1 MSYQPLISP
10 PQRTSSGAAF
20 SRLHGVVSS
29 DLSFLNKEVDLA
41 SSPIG
46 ADLSG
51 HDAYGGSGPFPVL
64 ITPCI
69 REVLDID
76 TVTQRATILL
86 DVCMDWVG
94 IHAWLQQ
101 GWLSKQINHSSY
113 RYCVLP
119 AVD

>member
-1 MSYQPLISP
+1 MSHHPLLSP
-10 PQRTSSGAAF
+10 PQRASSSVAF
-20 SRLHGVVSS
+20 SRLHGVVSN
-29 DLSFLNKEVDLA
+29 DLSFLDKGVDLA
-41 SSPIG
+41 SPPIG
-46 ADLSG
+46 ADLAG

-94 IHAWLQQ
+94 I
-101 GWLSKQINHSSY
+101 
-113 RYCVLP
+113 
-119 AVD
+119 